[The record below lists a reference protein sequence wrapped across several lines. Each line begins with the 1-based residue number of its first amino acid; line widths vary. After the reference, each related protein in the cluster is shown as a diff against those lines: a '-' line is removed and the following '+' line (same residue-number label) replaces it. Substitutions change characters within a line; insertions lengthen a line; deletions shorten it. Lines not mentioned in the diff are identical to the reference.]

1 MKLKLRLVQSLTP
14 LTTCFGGVVVI
25 LRVDLAMGVVL
36 WVAALAAAW
45 AMVSVWRQERDAAL
59 VERIRME
66 HRTGMKGGELTMAC
80 GEGGE
85 LTEVE

>member
-1 MKLKLRLVQSLTP
+1 MKRKLIQSLTP

-36 WVAALAAAW
+36 WVAALVEAW
-45 AMVSVWRQERDAAL
+45 VMVSVWRQERNAAL
-59 VERIRME
+59 VERIRLE

-85 LTEVE
+85 LTEVG